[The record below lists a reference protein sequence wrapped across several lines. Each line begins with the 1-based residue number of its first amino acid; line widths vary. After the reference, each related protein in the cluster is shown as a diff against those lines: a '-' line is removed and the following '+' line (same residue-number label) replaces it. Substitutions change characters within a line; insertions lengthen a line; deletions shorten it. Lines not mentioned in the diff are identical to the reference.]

1 MRAYCESEL
10 SGTWHRDE
18 IRNITGT
25 TGEMLQ
31 PRSSTGAFRKNVSPG
46 NRDHPE
52 GNFDTGTLV
61 FDASY
66 VVPTGRENTPVHIY
80 QPCIIYLGIQQ

>member
-1 MRAYCESEL
+1 MRAYCGSDL

-31 PRSSTGAFRKNVSPG
+31 PSVSTGAFRKNASPG
-46 NRDHPE
+46 NRNHPNGVFE
-52 GNFDTGTLV
+52 AGTLE

-66 VVPTGRENTPVHIY
+66 VVPTGSENVPVHIY
-80 QPCIIYLGIQQ
+80 QLCIIYLGIQ